1 MFTSQLGKGLEL
13 GGGAIS
19 LMVTWQRAPGC
30 DSGAGVAERSYP
42 TSEVR
47 GGGGEEQPH
56 VQGAAAAQ
64 VQEGREELLHAQDQ
78 EGRPCPR

>member
-1 MFTSQLGKGLEL
+1 MRAQRSFSMFTSQLGKGLEL

-42 TSEVR
+42 TFKVRRGSSEEIPLV
-47 GGGGEEQPH
+47 
-56 VQGAAAAQ
+56 
-64 VQEGREELLHAQDQ
+64 
-78 EGRPCPR
+78 